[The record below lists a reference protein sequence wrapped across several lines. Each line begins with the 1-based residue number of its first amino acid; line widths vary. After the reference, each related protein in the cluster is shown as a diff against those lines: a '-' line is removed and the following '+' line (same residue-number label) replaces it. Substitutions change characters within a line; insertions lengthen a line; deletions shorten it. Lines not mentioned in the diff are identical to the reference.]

1 LRGGI
6 LENKFNYFI
15 IVWNKKMLQRHIK
28 IYKKIVGQPLLT
40 VSYENLLAKLSAKNI
55 PDGLFLKIVSKGFGA
70 GFANGYL

>member
-1 LRGGI
+1 
-6 LENKFNYFI
+6 
-15 IVWNKKMLQRHIK
+15 
-28 IYKKIVGQPLLT
+28 LLT